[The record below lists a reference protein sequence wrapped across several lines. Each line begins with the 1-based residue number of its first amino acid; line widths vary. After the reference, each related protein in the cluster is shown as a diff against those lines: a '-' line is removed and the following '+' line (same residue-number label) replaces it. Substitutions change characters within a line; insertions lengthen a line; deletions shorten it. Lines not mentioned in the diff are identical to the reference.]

1 MRINHNLSALSSWR
15 MNKQNNN
22 DMQSNL
28 EKLSSGQ
35 RINKAGDDAAG
46 LSISEKMRGQIRGL
60 GQASRNIQ
68 DGISL
73 IQTAEGGLNEIHSLL
88 QRGRELA
95 VQAANDTYTTA
106 DKTNLQAEVSQIVKE
121 VDRIASTTDF
131 NTINLLNTQSALAG
145 SNTVVTNLKGSWLKQ
160 SVDRIQTYY
169 GISPDNTNLQINV
182 VQGAPGG
189 VLAYVSSMVN
199 GLPGVGTNV
208 SLNIELADYDA
219 TTNTIGGLSADRT
232 IAHEMTHAVMAR
244 TMNWSEGVN
253 GTETSGIS
261 TWFKEG
267 TAEFIHGADERALGD
282 LTVLGGNTA
291 ANRQTIV
298 NDLGSAG
305 AAWVSDSAHY
315 SSAYTAIRYMHA
327 SIKAAGGAGIKDVI
341 DYLSDSVADPGH
353 TRTLDQA
360 ISFIQAS
367 HAADPTVGIWNGVA
381 GFKADF
387 AANGAAFMATMNLA
401 DMDTGAIGGANADG
415 GAVLTDTT
423 VINDTVNSGDPTP
436 FNEIYPSTSS
446 TPLKMQVGANDSQT
460 LDVGLTKVDSSSL
473 GISNVSLVIDTSG
486 AIDSF
491 ENAISSVSAE
501 RARFGALQ
509 NRLEHTL
516 AVTENYNDNLSSSE
530 SRIRDTDMASQMM
543 QFSKASILSQ
553 ASMAMLAQANQAPQ
567 AILQLIR

>member
-1 MRINHNLSALSSWR
+1 MRINHNISALSSWR

-22 DMQSNL
+22 EMQTNM

-73 IQTAEGGLNEIHSLL
+73 IQTAEGGLTEIHSLL

-95 VQAANDTYTTA
+95 VQATNDTNTTA
-106 DKTNLQAEVSQIVKE
+106 DRTNLQAEASEIIKE

-131 NTINLLNTQSALAG
+131 NTINLLNTQGTLAG
-145 SNTVVTNLKGSWLKQ
+145 GTAVVTNLKGSWLKQ
-160 SVDRIQTYY
+160 SVDRIQTFY
-169 GISPDNTNLQINV
+169 GITPDSTNLQINV
-182 VQGAPGG
+182 VQGTPGG

-219 TTNTIGGLSADRT
+219 PTNTIGGLSADRT

-244 TMNWSEGVN
+244 TMNWSESVN

-267 TAEFIHGADERALGD
+267 TAEFIHGADERVIGD
-282 LTVLGGNTA
+282 LSVLGGNTA
-291 ANRQTIV
+291 GNRQTIV
-298 NDLGSAG
+298 NDLGGAG
-305 AAWVSDSAHY
+305 TAWVSDSEHY
-315 SSAYTAIRYMHA
+315 SAAYTAIRYMHDK
-327 SIKAAGGAGIKDVI
+327 IKAAGGTGIKDVI
-341 DYLSDSVADPGH
+341 AYLSNSVADPGH
-353 TRTLDQA
+353 ARTLDQA
-360 ISFIQAS
+360 ISAIQAA
-367 HAADPTVGIWNGVA
+367 HLADPTVGTWNGVA

-387 AANGAAFMATMNLA
+387 AANGAAYMATMNLA
-401 DMDTGAIGGANADG
+401 NADTGAIGGADADG
-415 GAVLTDTT
+415 GASLTNTT
-423 VINDTVNSGDPTP
+423 VIDDTVNSGDPTA
-436 FNEIYPSTSS
+436 FNEIFPSTASA
-446 TPLKMQVGANDSQT
+446 PLKMQVGANDAQT
-460 LDVGLTKVDSSSL
+460 LDVGLTKMDSSSL
-473 GISNVSLVIDTSG
+473 GIANVNLVVNPSG

-509 NRLEHTL
+509 NRLEHSL
-516 AVTENYNDNLSSSE
+516 AVTENYNENLSSSE
-530 SRIRDTDMASQMM
+530 SRILDTDMASQMM
-543 QFSKASILSQ
+543 QFSKTNILSQ
-553 ASMAMLAQANQAPQ
+553 ASMAMLAQANQTPQ